1 VAFEKICKL
10 ASNVNPTAMFPDNH
24 PAIARVMATINS
36 KDYFDCAD
44 QPLHAPSAEAA
55 VSPSPN
61 PAAMDL
67 GGIAN

>member
-1 VAFEKICKL
+1 
-10 ASNVNPTAMFPDNH
+10 MFPDNH